1 MQAMEYRSAEI
12 SAKKERKV
20 SLALGFT
27 LPQHKGILLNVKQAA
42 RMHSEPTPSMEGR
55 SLS

>member
-1 MQAMEYRSAEI
+1 MQAMEYRSAEN